1 MGWGR
6 TGRLLKGDCFHLE
19 VNTLPTQAVP
29 HRRPGAAKR
38 PMRRS
43 ARAAATA
50 ASERSF
56 ARSDS
61 PSVSELT
68 VASTP
73 SVSPTPEVPA
83 VRQHA
88 TPGNRP
94 DGAPKRPMNAF
105 ILFSNEMRSKLADMN
120 PHMCAAFP
128 GNPPRELALP
138 WLCPCARTPPGEAAC
153 PTPPPGP
160 PIAPRFRPPAPVAPL
175 ALALRSNAAVSVLLG
190 QRWRDM
196 HSSEKSGYVAAA
208 KKIKEQFHADH
219 PDAKTRCI
227 SRKGKRKADGG
238 FGGGGRGVVA
248 RNVGPPSLH
257 ALALVGSR
265 LNQSPHPAA
274 AASSSPWHQ
283 SSTTWSYGGD
293 EGEDEGYDEAE
304 EEFSDG
310 AAGQLTLLEQLC
322 TVAETEHTAAA
333 QALSAFG
340 TG

>member
-1 MGWGR
+1 
-6 TGRLLKGDCFHLE
+6 
-19 VNTLPTQAVP
+19 
-29 HRRPGAAKR
+29 
-38 PMRRS
+38 MRRS

-73 SVSPTPEVPA
+73 SVSPTPEVPS

-120 PHMCAAFP
+120 PHM
-128 GNPPRELALP
+128 
-138 WLCPCARTPPGEAAC
+138 
-153 PTPPPGP
+153 
-160 PIAPRFRPPAPVAPL
+160 
-175 ALALRSNAAVSVLLG
+175 SNAAVSVLLG

-304 EEFSDG
+304 GEFSDG
-310 AAGQLTLLEQLC
+310 AADGADPYQGGARQLTLLEQLC
-322 TVAETEHTAAA
+322 TVVETEHTAAA